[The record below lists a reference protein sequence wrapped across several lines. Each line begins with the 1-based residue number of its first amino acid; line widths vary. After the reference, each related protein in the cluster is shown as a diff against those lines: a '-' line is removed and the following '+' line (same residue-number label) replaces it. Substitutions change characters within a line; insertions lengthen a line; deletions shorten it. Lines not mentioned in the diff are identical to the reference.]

1 MHSSMPWRRRSSC
14 QLIFFIRKPEKSILI
29 LNIIRFFNIFS
40 FRFVGSQLK
49 DNKINAETTISVI
62 KMLFDDDPTIVDEAR
77 VIVNE
82 CADVTDNDRCEAA
95 YKIVKCAVSVVKE
108 KGFKTTIF

>member
-1 MHSSMPWRRRSSC
+1 
-14 QLIFFIRKPEKSILI
+14 
-29 LNIIRFFNIFS
+29 
-40 FRFVGSQLK
+40 
-49 DNKINAETTISVI
+49 
-62 KMLFDDDPTIVDEAR
+62 MLFDDDPTIVDEAR